1 MKAITR
7 RPLAVALQYDA
18 PNVPKVVAMGR
29 GELGQRII
37 DTAKE
42 HGVPLEENPILAEAL
57 STVEVEEEIPEALYL
72 AVAEVLA
79 FLLRQ
84 GKGAN

>member
-1 MKAITR
+1 MMR
-7 RPLAVALQYDA
+7 SWNPVRSL
-18 PNVPKVVAMGR
+18 VVAMGR
-29 GELGQRII
+29 GEVGQRII

-79 FLLRQ
+79 FILRAS
-84 GKGAN
+84 KST

>member
-1 MKAITR
+1 MTAVR

-37 DTAKE
+37 DTARE
-42 HGVPLEENPILAEAL
+42 HGVPLEENTVLAEAL

-79 FLLRQ
+79 FILRAS
-84 GKGAN
+84 KAP